1 MYIVKKASK
10 VIADAFDTEWEKA
23 QIAVVDT
30 VNWEIYP
37 VKYNVKA
44 QLLYSEYGLHV
55 RMETDE
61 KPLRITQTER
71 NSAVCEDSCM
81 EFFFK
86 ANKDDARYFNFEFN
100 AMGTMYLNFR
110 TSRYDGEPPVEN
122 AEYFGVQSTIT
133 PEKWVLFYTVPF
145 EFMEKYCGNYTKEML
160 GNFYKCGDLT
170 CQKHL
175 LSYYPIKTEKPD
187 FHRPEFF
194 DKIVLE

>member
-1 MYIVKKASK
+1 MYTVKKASK
-10 VIADAFDTEWEKA
+10 VINCAFDKEWEKA
-23 QIAVVDT
+23 EIAKVET
-30 VNWEIYP
+30 SNWEGYP
-37 VKYNVKA
+37 KVYNVKA

-71 NSAVCEDSCM
+71 NSDVYMDSCM

-86 ANKDDARYFNFEFN
+86 GNKNDDRYMNFEFN

-110 TSRYDGEPPVEN
+110 TGRYDGEPPVEST
-122 AEYFGVQSTIT
+122 EYFNVQSTIT

-145 EFMEKYCGNYTKEML
+145 EFLEKYYGSYTKEMP

-170 CQKHL
+170 VKKHL
-175 LSYYPIKTEKPD
+175 QSYYPIKTPTPD
-187 FHRPEFF
+187 FHRPEYFGLF
-194 DKIVLE
+194 VLE

>member
-1 MYIVKKASK
+1 MYLVKKASK
-10 VIADAFDTEWEKA
+10 VIECGFDKEWEKA
-23 QIAVVDT
+23 GVARVET
-30 VNWEIYP
+30 ENWEGITK
-37 VKYNVKA
+37 VHNVIA
-44 QLLYSEYGLHV
+44 QLLYSEKGLHV

-86 ANKDDARYFNFEFN
+86 GNKDSDKYMNFEFN

-110 TSRYDGEPPVEN
+110 TGRYDGEPPVEN
-122 AEYFGVQSTIT
+122 ADYFGVQSTIT
-133 PEKWVLFYTVPF
+133 PEKWVLFYTIPF
-145 EFMEKYCGNYTKEML
+145 EFLEKYFGSYTKEML

-170 CQKHL
+170 GKKH
-175 LSYYPIKTEKPD
+175 YQTFYPINTVKPD

-194 DKIVLE
+194 GKIVLE